1 MLSTIDNL
9 QVKEKIGTGAYGF
22 VHRAEST
29 EGNHYALKVI
39 MQSDV
44 STEQEALQ
52 MAEKEYSIHSVLEH
66 ENIVK
71 CLRKS

>member
-1 MLSTIDNL
+1 MLSTFNDL
-9 QVKEKIGTGAYGF
+9 EVKEKIGAGTYGF

-44 STEQEALQ
+44 STKQEALE
-52 MAEKEYSIHSVLEH
+52 MAEREYSIHSELDH
-66 ENIVK
+66 QNIVS
-71 CLRKS
+71 CLRKT